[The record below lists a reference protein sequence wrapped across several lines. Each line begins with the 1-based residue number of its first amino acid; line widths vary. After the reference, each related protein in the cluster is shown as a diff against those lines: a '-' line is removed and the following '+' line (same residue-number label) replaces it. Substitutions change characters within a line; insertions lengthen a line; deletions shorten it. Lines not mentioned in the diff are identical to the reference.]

1 MEYNLKKLGSTKSMF
16 LKRVL
21 YISKYAPT
29 RLVDALAGTFFMKNM
44 KETYNL
50 PESTPYQR
58 LLQRE
63 LCKSSH

>member
-1 MEYNLKKLGSTKSMF
+1 MF

-29 RLVDALAGTFFMKNM
+29 RLVDALAGTFFIKNM
-44 KETYNL
+44 KETYSL
-50 PESTPYQR
+50 PETTPYQR

-63 LCKSSH
+63 L